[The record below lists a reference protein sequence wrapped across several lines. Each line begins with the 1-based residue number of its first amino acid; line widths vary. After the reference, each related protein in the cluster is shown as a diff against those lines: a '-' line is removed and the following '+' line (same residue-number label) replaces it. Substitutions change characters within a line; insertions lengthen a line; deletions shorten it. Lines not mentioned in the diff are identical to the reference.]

1 MTATQISIAKLACTA
16 AVLALGVFWR
26 PEALILLVLL
36 LFVRPI
42 AREIKP
48 SPDMDERQNM
58 LFLKGGYFGFLTAML
73 VVLGV
78 FVFKLLIQEKNPE
91 PEWYLVLAVPLVVN
105 GSFYLWRASGL
116 RKVGLVLGFLFG
128 GLWTAFTLAS
138 HGFSLVSLVES
149 VVGMSIVISTAIA
162 MKWPRIGG
170 TLLMLASLVFTF
182 AFIGIW
188 VRMPNPINV
197 VLMICL
203 LPLPVLLAGVCL
215 FRYGIS
221 LSRPEDE
228 CNREP
233 RGEA

>member
-16 AVLALGVFWR
+16 AVLALSVFWR
-26 PEALILLVLL
+26 AEALVLLVLL
-36 LFVRPI
+36 LFIRPV

-48 SPDMDERQNM
+48 CPDMDERQNM
-58 LFLKGGYFGFLTAML
+58 LFLKGGYFGFLSAML

-78 FVFKLLIQEKNPE
+78 FVFKLLVQEKNPE
-91 PEWYLVLAVPLVVN
+91 PEWYLVLAVPLLVN
-105 GSFYLWRASGL
+105 ASFYLWRASGL

-128 GLWTAFTLAS
+128 GFWTAFTLAS

-170 TLLMLASLVFTF
+170 TLLMVASLVFTF

-188 VRMPNPINV
+188 VRMPNPVNL

-203 LPLPVLLAGVCL
+203 LPLPVFLAGVCL

-221 LSRPEDE
+221 LARPEDE
-228 CNREP
+228 NNTEP